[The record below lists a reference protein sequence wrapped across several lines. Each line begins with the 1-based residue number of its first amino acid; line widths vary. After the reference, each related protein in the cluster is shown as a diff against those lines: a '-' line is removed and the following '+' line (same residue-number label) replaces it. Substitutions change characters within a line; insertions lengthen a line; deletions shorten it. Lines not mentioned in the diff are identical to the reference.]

1 MADAVAQPSLAA
13 LKRYEKHNFIVNVL
27 DLTFYELALSF
38 IFGSTVL
45 SLYTSYLTSSAFLI
59 GLVPAVQNVGFF
71 LPQLLLSQKT
81 ETLALKKPFIM
92 RISVMERLPYLVV
105 AALIFVWPGAP
116 PWLSYGV
123 LLLSLGTGTFSGG
136 LAGPAWQAMI
146 AKVVPPARRGLMF
159 SLGRAIGAG
168 LGLLGA
174 LLSRRILADHA
185 YPISF
190 GICFL
195 LSFMAQA
202 ASWFCLSLN
211 REPSV
216 PTQRQAVDRRAYL
229 RGLPALLRSD
239 GNLCR
244 YLVARMLVILGGMAG
259 AFYIIYARRAFGVG
273 DAFAGELTM
282 AALAAQVT
290 LVPLLGWVS
299 GRRGHKWLAELGA
312 LITAAGLVGLLAAP
326 SAPWLY
332 AVFAVINTGNAAV
345 GVASFAM
352 TMEFCPEQDVPTY
365 TAMIN
370 TIMAAPILLAPLV
383 GGWLVDVI
391 SLRTTFAVALA
402 FCFVGWGFMRWAVH
416 TPRYGVH
423 EAKA

>member
-105 AALIFVWPGAP
+105 AALIFVWRGAP

-136 LAGPAWQAMI
+136 LAGPAWHAMI

-195 LSFMAQA
+195 LSFMAQV

-216 PTQRQAVDRRAYL
+216 PTLRQSVDRRAYL
-229 RGLPALLRSD
+229 RGLPALLRRD

-244 YLVARMLVILGGMAG
+244 YLVARTLVILGGMAG

-290 LVPLLGWVS
+290 LVPLLGWLS

-312 LITAAGLVGLLAAP
+312 LIAAAGLVGLLAAP

-345 GVASFAM
+345 GVATFAM
-352 TMEFCPEQDVPTY
+352 SMEFCHEEDVPTY

-391 SLRTTFAVALA
+391 SLRTTFAVALV
-402 FCFVGWGFMRWAVH
+402 FCFVGWGFMRWTVH

>member
-1 MADAVAQPSLAA
+1 
-13 LKRYEKHNFIVNVL
+13 
-27 DLTFYELALSF
+27 
-38 IFGSTVL
+38 
-45 SLYTSYLTSSAFLI
+45 
-59 GLVPAVQNVGFF
+59 
-71 LPQLLLSQKT
+71 
-81 ETLALKKPFIM
+81 
-92 RISVMERLPYLVV
+92 
-105 AALIFVWPGAP
+105 
-116 PWLSYGV
+116 
-123 LLLSLGTGTFSGG
+123 
-136 LAGPAWQAMI
+136 
-146 AKVVPPARRGLMF
+146 
-159 SLGRAIGAG
+159 
-168 LGLLGA
+168 
-174 LLSRRILADHA
+174 
-185 YPISF
+185 
-190 GICFL
+190 
-195 LSFMAQA
+195 
-202 ASWFCLSLN
+202 
-211 REPSV
+211 
-216 PTQRQAVDRRAYL
+216 VDRRAYL

-391 SLRTTFAVALA
+391 SLRTTFAVALV
-402 FCFVGWGFMRWAVH
+402 FCFVGWGFMRWAVR

-423 EAKA
+423 EAMA

>member
-105 AALIFVWPGAP
+105 AVLIFAWPGAP

-136 LAGPAWQAMI
+136 LAGPAWHAMI

-195 LSFMAQA
+195 LSFMAQV

-216 PTQRQAVDRRAYL
+216 PTQRQSVDRRAYL
-229 RGLPALLRSD
+229 RGLPALLRRD

-244 YLVARMLVILGGMAG
+244 YLVARTLVILGGMAG

-290 LVPLLGWVS
+290 LVPLLGWLS

-312 LITAAGLVGLLAAP
+312 LIAAAGLVGLLAAP

-332 AVFAVINTGNAAV
+332 AVYAVINTGNAAV
-345 GVASFAM
+345 GVATFAM
-352 TMEFCPEQDVPTY
+352 SMEFCHEEDVPTY

>member
-1 MADAVAQPSLAA
+1 VADAVAQPSLAA

-105 AALIFVWPGAP
+105 AVLIFAWPGAP

-136 LAGPAWQAMI
+136 LAGPAWHAMI

-195 LSFMAQA
+195 LSFMAQV

-216 PTQRQAVDRRAYL
+216 PTLRQSVDRRAYL
-229 RGLPALLRSD
+229 RGLPALLRRD

-244 YLVARMLVILGGMAG
+244 YLVARTLVILGGMAG

-290 LVPLLGWVS
+290 LVPLLGWLS

-312 LITAAGLVGLLAAP
+312 LIAAAGLVGLLAAP

-332 AVFAVINTGNAAV
+332 AVYAVINTGNAAV
-345 GVASFAM
+345 GVATFAM
-352 TMEFCPEQDVPTY
+352 SMEFCHEEDVPTY